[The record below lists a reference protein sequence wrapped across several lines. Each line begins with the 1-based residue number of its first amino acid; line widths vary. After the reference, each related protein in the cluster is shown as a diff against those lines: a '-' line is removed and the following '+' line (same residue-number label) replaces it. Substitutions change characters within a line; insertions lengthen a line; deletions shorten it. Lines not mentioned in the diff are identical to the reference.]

1 MKLVATLRTLL
12 RRRQYESEF
21 DEEMQFH
28 LAARAADLERTGLP
42 PVEARR
48 RARIEFGGTEFH
60 KHDIREVRGL
70 GFLDSLAADL
80 RYAVRTLRR
89 SPAFTAVTIGSLALA
104 IGANTNIFSVTH
116 QLLYVRLGV
125 PHPEQLRMLSTI
137 GPEPSVV
144 HSSWGSS
151 NDQDGQSWHDSI
163 PYPVFKQLQ
172 ASGRAVADI
181 AGYKDVSVSVTA
193 NGEARPQVAMVVS
206 GNLYNVL
213 EVTPQLGRGIL
224 PSDEGAS
231 GTGFVAVLSDRY
243 WHIVFGGRPDV
254 LGKSIRVN
262 GNLITVVGV
271 NPPGFTGPASTT
283 TSPDLFVPISLVS
296 RLRSTYRKN
305 ADYISTSERWWV
317 SMIARLAPGVTNDRA
332 VSVLSVHL
340 EQAVRNNVTIKA
352 GEHIPHIQ
360 VDDGSRG
367 RRFFDTARTPLHTLL
382 ALTCLVLL
390 LACVNIANLML
401 ARTSARMRELGVRL
415 ALGAT
420 RTRILRQI
428 VTESLLL
435 SAAGGALGMLLGY
448 LGRNLLVRM
457 YIGRAYLSNPIH
469 IQFDWTIF
477 LTTAVVT
484 VSTGLLFSIL
494 PAWQATRVNISAGL
508 KETGKSSTRRRNL
521 WIGKALIAFQ
531 LALSTLLVAGAALF
545 VRTLWNLNHVDPGFA
560 TTDLLEFDLDLP
572 SSRYPGTSVNAL
584 LQRAYDR
591 LGGLPDMQAHAFATP
606 PLLDGSQD
614 MSGFYV
620 EGQPEPVKDSDDNA
634 SYYTT
639 VSPGFLKFMGI
650 PLLRGRD
657 ISPSDSATSPLVAVI
672 NQSAARKLFP
682 GIDPLGRRFKQ
693 GSDPASK
700 EPIKWFTVVGICA
713 DSQYSDLKRPRGPL
727 YFAAASQSDE
737 LTGGTFLTRT
747 SLPSSQ
753 VVATMRKAIQSLDSD
768 LPVVNV
774 RTLDERI
781 ADSLR
786 QERLIATLTA
796 GFGVLALLLASIG
809 IYGLMAYTVTQR
821 TNEIGIRLAL
831 GASRLQVRMAILR
844 EVSVLIAAGILVG
857 TASVLLAVHLMHDV
871 LYDSKRNF
879 NSGMLFG
886 LHGYDPA
893 SLAITVA
900 ILTAVALLAAWL
912 PAARA
917 SRIEPMQALRSE

>member
-1 MKLVATLRTLL
+1 MKWLSTLRALL
-12 RRRQYESEF
+12 HRRRYESEF
-21 DEEMQFH
+21 DEELEFH
-28 LAARAADLERTGLP
+28 LAARAADLERSGSP
-42 PVEARR
+42 PTQARR
-48 RARIEFGGTEFH
+48 RARVEFGAMESH
-60 KHDIREVRGL
+60 KHDIRHVRGL
-70 GFLDSLAADL
+70 RLFDQVAGDL

-89 SPAFTAVTIGSLALA
+89 SPAFTAVTVGSLALA
-104 IGANTNIFSVTH
+104 IGANTNIFSVAH

-125 PHPEQLRMLSTI
+125 PHPEQLRMLSAI

-151 NDQDGQSWHDSI
+151 GDQDGQFWLDSI

-172 ASGRAVADI
+172 ASGHNIAGI

-193 NGEARPQVAMVVS
+193 NNEARPQVAMVVS
-206 GNLYNVL
+206 GNLYDVL
-213 EVTPQLGRGIL
+213 RATPQLGRGIL

-243 WHIVFGGRPDV
+243 WRTVFGGRPDV

-262 GNLITVVGV
+262 GNVLTVVGV

-296 RLRSTYRKN
+296 RLRSSNRKN
-305 ADYISTSERWWV
+305 ADYIDTSERWWV
-317 SMIARLAPGVTNDRA
+317 SMIARLAPGVGNDRA
-332 VSVLSVHL
+332 AAELSVLL
-340 EQAVRNNVTIKA
+340 ESAVRSNITVKA
-352 GEHIPHIQ
+352 GEHIPHTQ

-367 RRFFDTARTPLHTLL
+367 RRFSDSARTPLQTLL
-382 ALTCLVLL
+382 ALTGLVLL

-420 RTRILRQI
+420 RARILRQI

-435 SAAGGALGMLLGY
+435 SAAGGAFGMLLGY
-448 LGRNLLVRM
+448 LGRNLLIRM
-457 YIGRAYLSNPIH
+457 YIGREYLTRPVDIP
-469 IQFDWTIF
+469 FDWTVF
-477 LTTAVVT
+477 LVT
-484 VSTGLLFSIL
+484 VVMTIATGLLFGIL
-494 PAWQATRVNISAGL
+494 PAWQATRANISAGL
-508 KETGKSSTRRRNL
+508 KESSQSTTRRQTLWTGKF
-521 WIGKALIAFQ
+521 LIAFQ

-545 VRTLWNLNHVDPGFA
+545 VRTLWNLNHVDAGFSTA
-560 TTDLLEFDLDLP
+560 DLLEFDLDLP
-572 SSRYPGTSVNAL
+572 SERYPGTKVNAL
-584 LQRAYDR
+584 LQRAYDHI
-591 LGGLPDMQAHAFATP
+591 GALPGMQARAFATP

-639 VSPGFLKFMGI
+639 VSPGFLEFMGI

-657 ISPSDSATSPLVAVI
+657 ISASDSATSPLVAVI

-682 GIDPLGRRFKQ
+682 GMDPLGRRFKQ
-693 GSDPASK
+693 GSDPNSK
-700 EPIKWFTVVGICA
+700 EPITWFTVVGICA

-727 YFAAASQSDE
+727 YFAAAAQSEE
-737 LTGGTFLTRT
+737 LTGGTFLIRT
-747 SLPSSQ
+747 SLPSAQ
-753 VVATMRKAIQSLDSD
+753 VIATMRKAIQSLDSD
-768 LPVVNV
+768 LPIKNV
-774 RTLDERI
+774 RTLDEKI

-831 GASRLQVRMAILR
+831 GARRHQVRLAILR
-844 EVSVLIAAGILVG
+844 EITVLTTVGILVG
-857 TASVLLAVHLMHDV
+857 TAAVFVAMHSMRGV
-871 LYDSKRNF
+871 LYGSKQNVGR
-879 NSGMLFG
+879 GMLFG

-893 SLAITVA
+893 SLTVTVA
-900 ILTAVALLAAWL
+900 ILTTVAILAAWL